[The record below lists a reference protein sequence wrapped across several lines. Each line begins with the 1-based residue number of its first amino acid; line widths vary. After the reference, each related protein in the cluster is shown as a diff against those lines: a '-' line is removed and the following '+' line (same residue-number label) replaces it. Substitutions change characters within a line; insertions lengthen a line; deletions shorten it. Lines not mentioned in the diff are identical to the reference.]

1 MRTKVFPEIPRKGP
15 PPAKREGIINTSTR
29 EKMSPFSTQVIPT
42 TATAMR
48 TTPRE
53 KTICLTPKPGM
64 RTKTV
69 KKVPKMLPAVEME
82 PRLPEM
88 PPRVEMLSADIL
100 TEYGETIPR
109 RVVGAARSRR
119 EARMGPYLSPAPER

>member
-1 MRTKVFPEIPRKGP
+1 MPRKGP

-29 EKMSPFSTQVIPT
+29 EKIRPFSSRVMPT
-42 TATAMR
+42 MATAMM

-53 KTICLTPKPGM
+53 KTICLTPKLGM

-69 KKVPKMLPAVEME
+69 KKVPKRLPAVDME
-82 PRLPEM
+82 VRLPEM

-109 RVVGAARSRR
+109 RVVGTARSRR
-119 EARMGPYLSPAPER
+119 EARTGPYLSPAPER